1 MIAALGQSEVYGVPL
16 RFRSVFPRLFKAFHR
31 AKRAQRSLRS
41 TTAPIAAVSG
51 ASLPSLTTTTTPP
64 IVAVS
69 SFLNHHHHFWR
80 ASPFLVLVRR
90 FAVIYA
96 KAKGAFLSSQPPP
109 PSPLLALVAIS
120 GAWSSDFGYRRPT
133 TQEPTLFR
141 LNHHHHHHHHH
152 HFWRSSPFLV
162 FQTTKHGPPQRSSTP
177 SNASRHREVAIEHSR
192 YKGDG
197 RGGLYLTGRIKRKVV
212 QRVRAGQLPKS
223 AIDEEM
229 EVKVGH
235 TRTLPRR
242 RKQYKKCVHS
252 TYCTIWSAYYPARLR
267 MKAERLVH
275 LALRAKGAHPILYA
289 CPGVKCRK
297 RHREFYPLKAAGGWS
312 AVEDE
317 VVSALK
323 ATGQKGIERI
333 ELENELVCN
342 ALLLQRLYRVKCG
355 HYDSI
360 LQNANA
366 PFLSDFKLFKIRQY
380 SERGHYDSI
389 LQNAN
394 APFLSDFK
402 LFKIRQYSE
411 RGNYDSIL
419 QNANAPF
426 LSDFKLFKIRQ
437 CSSASKLR
445 SPRQNL
451 PILKRPR
458 KTLISTSSSPRCSV
472 TAKNPLNRRGST
484 AQPAGAPQG
493 TPQGTPWG
501 YAESCSFSGAFQNS

>member
-141 LNHHHHHHHHH
+141 LNHHHHHHH

-402 LFKIRQYSE
+402 LFKIRQ
-411 RGNYDSIL
+411 
-419 QNANAPF
+419 
-426 LSDFKLFKIRQ
+426 

-484 AQPAGAPQG
+484 AQPAGAPAGAPQG

>member
-51 ASLPSLTTTTTPP
+51 ASLPSLTTTTTSG
-64 IVAVS
+64 ARR
-69 SFLNHHHHFWR
+69 HFWCLFVDLPL
-80 ASPFLVLVRR
+80 STPKP
-90 FAVIYA
+90 
-96 KAKGAFLSSQPPP
+96 KALS
-109 PSPLLALVAIS
+109 
-120 GAWSSDFGYRRPT
+120 
-133 TQEPTLFR
+133 FR
-141 LNHHHHHHHHH
+141 LNHHHLH

-162 FQTTKHGPPQRSSTP
+162 LGRRTSAIDARPHKSQRSFVSTTTTTTTTTSGVRRHFWCFKRRNMVRP
-177 SNASRHREVAIEHSR
+177 SDLRRPLTLADISSRIPNYATQREVAIEHSR

-223 AIDEEM
+223 TIDEEM

-235 TRTLPRR
+235 TRTLPHR

-402 LFKIRQYSE
+402 LFKIRQ
-411 RGNYDSIL
+411 
-419 QNANAPF
+419 
-426 LSDFKLFKIRQ
+426 

-484 AQPAGAPQG
+484 AQPAGAPAGAPQG